1 MQFKLD
7 IDGAPVYVST
17 CGQDHRAGQ
26 PVVVFLHGAGMD
38 HTVWALQS
46 RWLAFRG
53 VNVLAVDLPGHG
65 RSGGAPL
72 ESIAALADWV
82 VRLLDAASVER
93 AALVGHSM
101 GALVALE
108 CAARHASRVSA
119 LVLVGAAA
127 AMPVGAALLSAA
139 RDDSHEA
146 IDMVNLW
153 GHGARAGIGANA
165 APGLWMVGVGERILE
180 GAGPGVLYKDLA
192 ACNAYAD
199 GVAAGSAIS
208 VPTLIVAGEL
218 DLMTPLKGARVL
230 AAAVAGARLV
240 VLAGA
245 GHMLMAERPNEL
257 VTEIRQH
264 LGIGRERSVG

>member
-1 MQFKLD
+1 MQFHLD
-7 IDGAPVYVST
+7 IDGAAIYAST
-17 CGQDHRAGQ
+17 CGQDHRPGQ
-26 PVVVFLHGAGMD
+26 PAVIFLHGAGMD

-65 RSGGAPL
+65 RSAGAPL

-82 VRLLDAASVER
+82 VRLQEAAGIER

-108 CAARHASRVSA
+108 CAARHASRVSS
-119 LVLVGAAA
+119 LVLIGAAA
-127 AMPVGAALLSAA
+127 AMPVGAALLGAA
-139 RDDSHEA
+139 KDNRHDA
-146 IDMVNLW
+146 VDMVNLW

-165 APGLWMVGVGERILE
+165 APGLWMTGIGERILE
-180 GAGPGVLYKDLA
+180 ASAPGVLHADLA
-192 ACNAYAD
+192 ACNAYAE
-199 GVAAGSAIS
+199 GLASGAAIG

-218 DLMTPLKGARVL
+218 DLMTPLKGARAL
-230 AAAVAGARLV
+230 AAAVPGSRLAV
-240 VLAGA
+240 MPGA

-257 VTEIRQH
+257 VAEIRQH
-264 LGIGRERSVG
+264 LGIRRERAVG